1 MSRICPYKDI
11 RDICPGYDV
20 NIKHQSVRL
29 LVTMFGLVGCD
40 PPMDTCFPKGAG
52 CLRLIVRKYIVYK
65 YPWQR
70 VFSNL
75 LSTLVGEVASRKPE
89 GEVPSC
95 AVLCWRLEPRS

>member
-1 MSRICPYKDI
+1 MCLGNVQI
-11 RDICPGYDV
+11 RVYGTYVRDMML

-29 LVTMFGLVGCD
+29 LVTMFGLLGCD

-75 LSTLVGEVASRKPE
+75 FVDT
-89 GEVPSC
+89 
-95 AVLCWRLEPRS
+95 CWRSSVKETWGGGAKLYSPVLEVGA